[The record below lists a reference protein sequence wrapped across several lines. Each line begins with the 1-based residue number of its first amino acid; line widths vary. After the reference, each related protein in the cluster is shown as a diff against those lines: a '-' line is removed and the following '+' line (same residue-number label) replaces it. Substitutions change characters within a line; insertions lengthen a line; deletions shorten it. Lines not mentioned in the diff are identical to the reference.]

1 MLVVVDQQVAVEI
14 LVKNQTL
21 VSHKVVMVGQ
31 ELVVEEVELEVPL
44 PLLEYLVK
52 WLQELVE
59 VAVVVLLVM
68 LTKHP
73 LRMDNQI
80 VVMMVHKI

>member
-1 MLVVVDQQVAVEI
+1 MLVAVDPQVVVEI
-14 LVKNQTL
+14 LVKSQIV

-44 PLLEYLVK
+44 PLLEYLVR

-59 VAVVVLLVM
+59 VAVVVLLVIP
-68 LTKHP
+68 TKHP
-73 LRMDNQI
+73 LKMDNQM
-80 VVMMVHKI
+80 VAMMVHKI